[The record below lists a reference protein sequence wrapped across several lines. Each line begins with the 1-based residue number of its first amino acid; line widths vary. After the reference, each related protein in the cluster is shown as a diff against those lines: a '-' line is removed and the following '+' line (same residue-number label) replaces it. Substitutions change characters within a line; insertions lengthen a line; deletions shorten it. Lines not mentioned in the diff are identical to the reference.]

1 MRKYLCWLLG
11 HSFICLFR
19 FHWGTDR
26 GQRSHGSEDTGW
38 VCQYCGKQRFEQWDT

>member
-1 MRKYLCWLLG
+1 MRKHLCWLLG

-26 GQRSHGSEDTGW
+26 GQPSHREDTGW
-38 VCQYCGKQRFEQWDT
+38 ACQHCGKQRIERWDS